1 MAKSVGES
9 YDAVVEIFECVE
21 SFLRRL
27 MIYTKIEPP
36 NLAMAEVAVK
46 IMAELLSVLALA
58 TKQINQRRFSEFV
71 LDNCHPTT

>member
-1 MAKSVGES
+1 VGES

-27 MIYTKIEPP
+27 PIYTKIERP

-46 IMAELLSVLALA
+46 IMAELIFVLALA
-58 TKQINQRRFSEFV
+58 TKQINQGRFSEFV
-71 LDNCHPTT
+71 LRVDNCHPTT